1 MRTILS
7 KIAAVSLVAA
17 AAVSL
22 SACGKTENPV
32 DNTTVT
38 DLNSTESTDTMSDN
52 MTAVDGTMADNG
64 AMMSN
69 ESSNAM

>member
-1 MRTILS
+1 MRAFIT
-7 KIAAVSLVAA
+7 KVAA
-17 AAVSL
+17 GSLIAVAAVSL
-22 SACGKTENPV
+22 SACGPKAETV

-38 DLNSTESTDTMSDN
+38 DLNSTDSTDTMSDN
-52 MTAVDGTMADNG
+52 MTAVDSTMSNDG

>member
-1 MRTILS
+1 MRAFIT
-7 KIAAVSLVAA
+7 KVAA
-17 AAVSL
+17 GSLIAVAAVSL
-22 SACGKTENPV
+22 SACGGKTETV

-52 MTAVDGTMADNG
+52 MTAVDSTMSNDG

-69 ESSNAM
+69 ETSNAM

>member
-1 MRTILS
+1 MRAFIT
-7 KIAAVSLVAA
+7 KVAA
-17 AAVSL
+17 GSLIAVAAVSL
-22 SACGKTENPV
+22 SACGGTPATT

-38 DLNSTESTDTMSDN
+38 DLNSTDSTDTMSDN
-52 MTAVDGTMADNG
+52 MTAVDSTMSNDG